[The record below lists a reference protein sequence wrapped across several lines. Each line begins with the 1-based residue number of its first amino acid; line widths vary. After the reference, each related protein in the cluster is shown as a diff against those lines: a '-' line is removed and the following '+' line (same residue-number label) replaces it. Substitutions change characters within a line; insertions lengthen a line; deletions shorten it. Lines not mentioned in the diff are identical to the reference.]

1 MMPEEGEPQSEETA
15 EPLADEPSDS
25 ESAEPGDGTSRSRL
39 GRLARRLL
47 EPREL
52 GEDAR
57 DLVGTFIE
65 TSDRAKS
72 EVVRIAAREVRN
84 YLSELRLK
92 EDLLDLVTSHS
103 LEVRLSVNLKPLE
116 DALRATDEADESAEP
131 EEPVED
137 EA

>member
-1 MMPEEGEPQSEETA
+1 MPEEA
-15 EPLADEPSDS
+15 ELQDE
-25 ESAEPGDGTSRSRL
+25 ESADTAPEPRPDVDSTDSTSRSRL

-57 DLVGTFIE
+57 DLVGAFIE
-65 TSDRAKS
+65 TSDRAKT
-72 EVVRIAAREVRN
+72 EVVRLAAREVRA

-103 LEVRLSVNLKPLE
+103 LEVRLSVNLKPLA
-116 DALRATDEADESAEP
+116 DAVASETVPDEAPIPEAEP
-131 EEPVED
+131 DEPV
-137 EA
+137 